1 MPLVAPEL
9 EVPNAA
15 AVAEAVQLPKGYAE
29 LPGPLEHAIR
39 PAAPYASSA
48 AVKVALLATGRPAL
62 LAPIGDRSSAAC
74 AASCFEGS
82 ACVPTWRRRRLEGA
96 GHELEPVLAG
106 LGSPCSSGVS
116 GSTNTAAC
124 SMKRLAPLNRGRASS
139 TAAQAYQP
147 ASTQRDSVA
156 VCAAAKLDPALHS
169 TAVHVNQPDK
179 TSGS

>member
-1 MPLVAPEL
+1 MPSAAPPCAQLRSTVMLSSQGTAGSLKGAVPLVAPEL

-82 ACVPTWRRRRLEGA
+82 ACVPIWRRRRLEGA
-96 GHELEPVLAG
+96 GHELEAPPVLAG
-106 LGSPCSSGVS
+106 LGLPCLSGAP
-116 GSTNTAAC
+116 GSTDKAGC
-124 SMKRLAPLNRGRASS
+124 SMELLAPLDHG
-139 TAAQAYQP
+139 
-147 ASTQRDSVA
+147 
-156 VCAAAKLDPALHS
+156 
-169 TAVHVNQPDK
+169 
-179 TSGS
+179 